1 MDATS
6 FLDGTAP
13 EDPSR
18 WAWTRAKTLAEVTSE
33 PDYGNAV
40 MKIVKRIARAEDSA
54 QAVKLLSTASHSLGA
69 DVAAFVSFIPDGDP
83 YTSYRFLLACDPG
96 WCFEYQQRF
105 WFASDP
111 WLEYAK
117 NHPEPICASGIAAQ
131 NDAERDRFE
140 LARRFG
146 FKSTAIIPTPSSHR
160 LGRVGLLC
168 LGSNTPCFF
177 EAEGFVELRSAAW
190 GVAMALNEWWITRLR
205 HDAFRDADLSSNDM
219 QLLRWQ
225 WQGLNSKEI
234 GRLLGMQPT
243 SVDTRFQRLNMKLG
257 VPNRQAAAKLAA
269 EYSLI

>member
-1 MDATS
+1 M
-6 FLDGTAP
+6 
-13 EDPSR
+13 
-18 WAWTRAKTLAEVTSE
+18 AEVTSE

-54 QAVKLLSTASHSLGA
+54 QAVKLLRTASHTLGA
-69 DVAAFVSFIPDGDP
+69 EVAAFVSFIPDGDP
-83 YTSYRFLLACDPG
+83 YTSYRFLLACDPR
-96 WCFEYQQRF
+96 WCFEYEQRF
-105 WFASDP
+105 WFSEDP
-111 WLEYAK
+111 WLKYASD
-117 NHPEPICASGIAAQ
+117 HPEPICASGIVAQ

-177 EAEGFVELRSAAW
+177 DAEGFLELRSAAW
-190 GVAMALNEWWITRLR
+190 GVAMALNEWWIARLR
-205 HDAFRDADLSSNDM
+205 NDAFRDAELSMGDM

-225 WQGLNSKEI
+225 WQGLNSKDI
-234 GRLLGMQPT
+234 GRRLGMQPT
-243 SVDTRFQRLNMKLG
+243 SVDTRFQRLNMKLS

-269 EYSLI
+269 EYGLI